1 MASINEFER
10 ARMIAALAGAIGKE
24 EANVLASALNLEGQL
39 ASRDEL
45 RVTEISIRTDIAELR
60 DNLRSE
66 IASVREDLRSEI
78 GSVREDLRAEIGSV
92 REDLRGE
99 ISGLRA
105 EIGGL
110 RSEIGSVREDLRAE
124 IGGARA
130 ETGIVRADVQA
141 LRLELYTVKDD
152 LKDGFARSLQQQT
165 RSLFFGILGGI
176 GTITAAVMVALRV
189 AGKL

>member
-10 ARMIAALAGAIGKE
+10 ARMVTALAGAIGKE
-24 EANVLASALNLEGQL
+24 EANVLAGALNLEGQL

-45 RVTEISIRTDIAELR
+45 RVTEMAIRTDIADLR

-66 IASVREDLRSEI
+66 IASVRDDLRTEI
-78 GSVREDLRAEIGSV
+78 GSVRDDLRAEIGSV
-92 REDLRGE
+92 R
-99 ISGLRA
+99 A
-105 EIGGL
+105 
-110 RSEIGSVREDLRAE
+110 EIGSVRS
-124 IGGARA
+124 
-130 ETGIVRADVQA
+130 DVHA

>member
-10 ARMIAALAGAIGKE
+10 ARMITALAGAIGNE

-60 DNLRSE
+60 DNLRGE
-66 IASVREDLRSEI
+66 IATVREDLRSEI

-99 ISGLRA
+99 I
-105 EIGGL
+105 GGL

-130 ETGIVRADVQA
+130 ETGSVRADVQA
-141 LRLELYTVKDD
+141 LRLELYMVKDD

>member
-1 MASINEFER
+1 MASISEFER
-10 ARMIAALAGAIGKE
+10 ARMITALAGAIGKE

-45 RVTEISIRTDIAELR
+45 RVTEMAIRTDIADLR

-66 IASVREDLRSEI
+66 LASVRDDLRVEI
-78 GSVREDLRAEIGSV
+78 GSVRDDLRTEIGSVRDDLRAEIGSV
-92 REDLRGE
+92 RD
-99 ISGLRA
+99 
-105 EIGGL
+105 
-110 RSEIGSVREDLRAE
+110 DLRAE
-124 IGGARA
+124 IGSVRHDLRA
-130 ETGIVRADVQA
+130 EIGSVRDDVHA

-152 LKDGFARSLQQQT
+152 LKDGFARSLQEQT

-176 GTITAAVMVALRV
+176 GTITGAVMVALRV

>member
-1 MASINEFER
+1 MASISEFER
-10 ARMIAALAGAIGKE
+10 ARMITALAGAIGKE

-45 RVTEISIRTDIAELR
+45 RVTEMAIRTDIADLR

-66 IASVREDLRSEI
+66 IASVRDDLRVEI
-78 GSVREDLRAEIGSV
+78 ASVRDDLRAEIGSV
-92 REDLRGE
+92 RH
-99 ISGLRA
+99 
-105 EIGGL
+105 
-110 RSEIGSVREDLRAE
+110 DLRAE
-124 IGGARA
+124 IGSVRDDLRA
-130 ETGIVRADVQA
+130 EIGSVRDDVHA

-176 GTITAAVMVALRV
+176 GTITGAVMVALRV

>member
-1 MASINEFER
+1 MASISEFER
-10 ARMIAALAGAIGKE
+10 ARMITALAGAIGKE

-45 RVTEISIRTDIAELR
+45 RVTEMAIRTDIADLR

-66 IASVREDLRSEI
+66 IASVRDDLRVEI
-78 GSVREDLRAEIGSV
+78 GSVRDDLRAEIGSV
-92 REDLRGE
+92 RD
-99 ISGLRA
+99 
-105 EIGGL
+105 
-110 RSEIGSVREDLRAE
+110 DLRAE
-124 IGGARA
+124 IGS
-130 ETGIVRADVQA
+130 VRDDVHA

-152 LKDGFARSLQQQT
+152 LKDGFAWSLQQQT

-176 GTITAAVMVALRV
+176 GTITGAVMVALRV

>member
-1 MASINEFER
+1 MASISEFER
-10 ARMIAALAGAIGKE
+10 ARMITALAGAIGKE

-45 RVTEISIRTDIAELR
+45 RVTEMAIRTDIADLR

-66 IASVREDLRSEI
+66 IASVRD
-78 GSVREDLRAEIGSV
+78 DLRAEIGSV
-92 REDLRGE
+92 RD
-99 ISGLRA
+99 
-105 EIGGL
+105 
-110 RSEIGSVREDLRAE
+110 DLRAE
-124 IGGARA
+124 IGSVRDDLRA
-130 ETGIVRADVQA
+130 EIGSVRDDVHA

-176 GTITAAVMVALRV
+176 GTITGAVMVALRV

>member
-1 MASINEFER
+1 MASISEFER
-10 ARMIAALAGAIGKE
+10 ARMINALAGAIGKE
-24 EANVLASALNLEGQL
+24 EASVLASALNLDGQL

-45 RVTEISIRTDIAELR
+45 RVTEMAIRTDIADLR

-66 IASVREDLRSEI
+66 IATVRD
-78 GSVREDLRAEIGSV
+78 DLRAEIGSV
-92 REDLRGE
+92 RD
-99 ISGLRA
+99 
-105 EIGGL
+105 
-110 RSEIGSVREDLRAE
+110 
-124 IGGARA
+124 
-130 ETGIVRADVQA
+130 DVHA

-176 GTITAAVMVALRV
+176 GTITGAVMVALRV

>member
-1 MASINEFER
+1 MASISEFER
-10 ARMIAALAGAIGKE
+10 ARMITALAGAIGKE

-45 RVTEISIRTDIAELR
+45 RVTEMAIRTDIADLR

-66 IASVREDLRSEI
+66 IASVRDDLRVEI
-78 GSVREDLRAEIGSV
+78 ASVRDDLRAEIGSV
-92 REDLRGE
+92 RD
-99 ISGLRA
+99 
-105 EIGGL
+105 
-110 RSEIGSVREDLRAE
+110 DLRAE
-124 IGGARA
+124 IGS
-130 ETGIVRADVQA
+130 VRDDVHA

-176 GTITAAVMVALRV
+176 GTITGAVMVALRV